1 MMSLLLNTQVGAEST
16 GLTPGLIA
24 LIVVLGVL
32 LILLI
37 VVLILVPVGLWFRA
51 LISGAHVSMG
61 RLAGMKLRKMPV
73 AEIVGEYIKA
83 KKAGIVFDIDEME
96 NHKMAGG
103 NLVRVV
109 NALIAANSAR
119 ISLPLEDA
127 KAIDLAGRDI
137 LTAIQNCV
145 DPYIIDIKNIQAIAK
160 DGIELIVAVRA
171 TVRVNISCLRNGA
184 GEDTIIARIGEGIV
198 SAVGG
203 AETYREILAQPD
215 LISSKILDANLSTGT
230 AYEVISL
237 DVADIDVGEN
247 KGSQIRIQ
255 TAKADTEIAK
265 ARAEQRRADAV
276 ALEQEMKAETQRMK
290 ALVVSAEAEVPKA
303 MADALRK
310 GRIGVM
316 DYYKMQNISA
326 DTNMRNSFSD
336 NGSSSGSPMN

>member
-1 MMSLLLNTQVGAEST
+1 MKDFLLSSEGA
-16 GLTPGLIA
+16 GLDAGMIA
-24 LIVVLGVL
+24 LIVCLG
-32 LILLI
+32 ILLVVII
-37 VVLILVPVGLWFRA
+37 VVLILVPVGIWFRA

-61 RLAGMKLRKMPV
+61 RLMGMKLRKMPV
-73 AEIVGEYIKA
+73 AEIVNEYIKA
-83 KKAGIVFDIDEME
+83 TKAGINFNIDEME

-103 NLVRVV
+103 DLARVV

-119 ISLPLEDA
+119 ISLPLDDA
-127 KAIDLAGRDI
+127 KAIDLAGRNI
-137 LTAIQNCV
+137 LQAIQRCV
-145 DPYIIDIKNIQAIAK
+145 EPYIIDIKGIQAIAK

-203 AETYREILAQPD
+203 ADTYREILAEPD
-215 LISSKILDANLSTGT
+215 LISVKILDANLSTGT
-230 AYEVISL
+230 AYEIISL

-247 KGSQIRIQ
+247 KGAQIRIQ

-290 ALVVSAEAEVPKA
+290 AKVVSAEAEVPMA
-303 MADALRK
+303 LADALKK
-310 GRIGVM
+310 GKLGVM

-326 DTNMRNSFSD
+326 DTKMRNAFAEDGTD
-336 NGSSSGSPMN
+336 NDAGTL

>member
-1 MMSLLLNTQVGAEST
+1 MLDLLLNSNGG
-16 GLTPGLIA
+16 GLDATAIT
-24 LIVVLGVL
+24 LIVIAGVL
-32 LILLI
+32 LIALI

-61 RLAGMKLRKMPV
+61 RLMGMKLRKMPV
-73 AEIVGEYIKA
+73 AEIVNEYIKA
-83 KKAGIVFDIDEME
+83 TKAGIIFSIDEME

-103 NLVRVV
+103 DLARVV

-119 ISLPLEDA
+119 ISLPLDDA
-127 KAIDLAGRDI
+127 KAIDLAGRNI
-137 LTAIQNCV
+137 LQAIQRCV
-145 DPYIIDIKNIQAIAK
+145 EPYIIDIKGIQAIAK

-203 AETYREILAQPD
+203 ADTYREILAQPD
-215 LISSKILDANLSTGT
+215 TISVKILDANLSTGT
-230 AYEVISL
+230 AYEIISL

-247 KGSQIRIQ
+247 KGAQIRIQ
-255 TAKADTEIAK
+255 TAKADSEIAK
-265 ARAEQRRADAV
+265 ARAEQRRVDAI

-290 ALVVSAEAEVPKA
+290 AKVVSADAEVPMA
-303 MADALRK
+303 VADALRK
-310 GRIGVM
+310 GKIGVM

-326 DTNMRNSFSD
+326 DTKMRNSFAD
-336 NGSSSGSPMN
+336 EDPNNNNNGAF